1 MSTQVADALAPLMAR
16 GEAAF
21 EPAAL
26 SLWRTQA
33 GRTEEWTQVADV
45 PLP

>member
-1 MSTQVADALAPLMAR
+1 VAAELAPLLAS

-21 EPAAL
+21 TPASL

-33 GRTEEWTQVADV
+33 GRTEEWTEVADV
-45 PLP
+45 PLPA